1 MRLLVTTPLAIV
13 VDEEDVIHVRAAD
26 ETGFFGL
33 QDRHADFVTAT
44 EVAVVSWRN
53 RTGEERYCA
62 AGRGVL
68 AMRGGHDVQLATS
81 EAVVGDDLDRLE
93 HDVIATLRRRDEE
106 ERGSREEAAR
116 MQLAAI
122 RQMFGALRP
131 QGVGPRVSVPHE
143 EEA

>member
-1 MRLLVTTPLAIV
+1 MRLLVTTPLAIL
-13 VDEEDVIHVRAAD
+13 VDEDDVTHVRAAD

-33 QDRHADFVTAT
+33 ENRHADFVTAT
-44 EVAVVSWRN
+44 EIAVVSWHGRSG
-53 RTGEERYCA
+53 RERYCA

-68 AMRGGHDVQLATS
+68 TMRGGHEVHLAAS

-93 HDVIATLRRRDEE
+93 HDVVAAMRRHAEDE
-106 ERGSREEAAR
+106 RRSREEAAR

-131 QGVGPRVSVPHE
+131 QGGGPRVSVPHE